1 MTLFITFGTIVITDR
16 MLTPMIISAGPILV
30 GLGVDYALHLTN
42 RIEENRVR
50 ILEQRAERNWAL
62 RRDGQPEHD
71 LDPWDPSIS
80 LGATVSAALT
90 TGHAILLSA
99 LTTIIGFSVLMWP
112 SIVPIAPMRTVGLTL
127 LLGIFTTF
135 IVSMVMVPALVQ
147 LLRYRKT
154 PPPHS
159 TPLGQDRRGARASV
173 LVGIDHR
180 GRLHCLWGDDSR

>member
-1 MTLFITFGTIVITDR
+1 
-16 MLTPMIISAGPILV
+16 MIISAGPILV

-90 TGHAILLSA
+90 TGHAILLS
-99 LTTIIGFSVLMWP
+99 P
-112 SIVPIAPMRTVGLTL
+112 
-127 LLGIFTTF
+127 
-135 IVSMVMVPALVQ
+135 
-147 LLRYRKT
+147 
-154 PPPHS
+154 
-159 TPLGQDRRGARASV
+159 
-173 LVGIDHR
+173 
-180 GRLHCLWGDDSR
+180 